1 MLGCT
6 LNIGGCT
13 GSGRAGSCPP
23 LRLRALLRPRP
34 SGAPLPRV
42 SDLWESPGTLPAKL
56 LMARKTRRQ
65 KQRSAARQTAPAR
78 APGTRPDQAVG
89 STESFSLT
97 GGADLA
103 PAAADDDDEA
113 IAEEA
118 EAIEALTEK
127 DSDSDSDSDAVAT
140 TETAAA
146 AASASRATAAA
157 TAAAVAAPAGT
168 PPRRRIERLSQ
179 ATPVATRAGRPG
191 RGPSNAAA
199 MFQPL
204 DTEDA
209 AIPFDRVPY
218 VPADLR
224 RVLVIALMMVG
235 LIIIA
240 AIVVTH
246 VVH

>member
-1 MLGCT
+1 
-6 LNIGGCT
+6 
-13 GSGRAGSCPP
+13 
-23 LRLRALLRPRP
+23 
-34 SGAPLPRV
+34 
-42 SDLWESPGTLPAKL
+42 
-56 LMARKTRRQ
+56 MARKTRRQ
-65 KQRSAARQTAPAR
+65 KQRSAARQPAPAR
-78 APGTRPDQAVG
+78 APGTRPDQSIG
-89 STESFSLT
+89 STSSFSLT

-103 PAAADDDDEA
+103 PADIDDSDDA

-118 EAIEALTEK
+118 ESIEELTNA
-127 DSDSDSDSDAVAT
+127 DATGDTSSDAVAT
-140 TETAAA
+140 DDALA
-146 AASASRATAAA
+146 AASPAAPRAGAPASPSLAA
-157 TAAAVAAPAGT
+157 TAAA
-168 PPRRRIERLSQ
+168 PRRRIERLSQ
-179 ATPVATRAGRPG
+179 AAPAATRAGGRE
-191 RGPSNAAA
+191 RGPRNAAA

-204 DTEDA
+204 DNEDA

>member
-1 MLGCT
+1 
-6 LNIGGCT
+6 
-13 GSGRAGSCPP
+13 
-23 LRLRALLRPRP
+23 
-34 SGAPLPRV
+34 
-42 SDLWESPGTLPAKL
+42 
-56 LMARKTRRQ
+56 MARKTRRQ

-78 APGTRPDQAVG
+78 VPGTRPDQAIG
-89 STESFSLT
+89 STASFSLT
-97 GGADLA
+97 GAADLA

-113 IAEEA
+113 VAEEA
-118 EAIEALTEK
+118 GAIEVLTEP
-127 DSDSDSDSDAVAT
+127 DADAVAT
-140 TETAAA
+140 TDAEAAP
-146 AASASRATAAA
+146 SSSSRATAAA
-157 TAAAVAAPAGT
+157 PATVAAPAGT
-168 PPRRRIERLSQ
+168 TPRRRIERLSQ

>member
-1 MLGCT
+1 
-6 LNIGGCT
+6 
-13 GSGRAGSCPP
+13 
-23 LRLRALLRPRP
+23 
-34 SGAPLPRV
+34 
-42 SDLWESPGTLPAKL
+42 
-56 LMARKTRRQ
+56 MARKTRRQ

-78 APGTRPDQAVG
+78 APGTRPDQSIG
-89 STESFSLT
+89 STSSFSLT

-103 PAAADDDDEA
+103 PSETDGEA
-113 IAEEA
+113 VAEEA
-118 EAIEALTEK
+118 ESIEALA
-127 DSDSDSDSDAVAT
+127 DAAAVPAT
-140 TETAAA
+140 ADPGAAAPSPPRATAPGRRAAA
-146 AASASRATAAA
+146 AP
-157 TAAAVAAPAGT
+157 VAPAGAA
-168 PPRRRIERLSQ
+168 PRRRIERLSQ
-179 ATPVATRAGRPG
+179 TTPVATRAGRPG
-191 RGPSNAAA
+191 RGPSAAA

-224 RVLVIALMMVG
+224 RVLVIALMMVA

>member
-1 MLGCT
+1 
-6 LNIGGCT
+6 
-13 GSGRAGSCPP
+13 
-23 LRLRALLRPRP
+23 
-34 SGAPLPRV
+34 
-42 SDLWESPGTLPAKL
+42 
-56 LMARKTRRQ
+56 MARKTRRQ
-65 KQRSAARQTAPAR
+65 KQRSATRQPAPVR
-78 APGTRPDQAVG
+78 APGATGARDQTSEGPATSLAV
-89 STESFSLT
+89 TDSLDVELDAEIE
-97 GGADLA
+97 ADE
-103 PAAADDDDEA
+103 DA
-113 IAEEA
+113 IADEIGE
-118 EAIEALTEK
+118 T
-127 DSDSDSDSDAVAT
+127 DSTPGPAPIVDTPARDPEFQRS
-140 TETAAA
+140 
-146 AASASRATAAA
+146 TAAA
-157 TAAAVAAPAGT
+157 TGT
-168 PPRRRIERLSQ
+168 PATTAATTTASPRRRIERLSQ

-204 DTEDA
+204 ETEDA

>member
-1 MLGCT
+1 
-6 LNIGGCT
+6 
-13 GSGRAGSCPP
+13 
-23 LRLRALLRPRP
+23 
-34 SGAPLPRV
+34 
-42 SDLWESPGTLPAKL
+42 
-56 LMARKTRRQ
+56 MARKTRRQ
-65 KQRSAARQTAPAR
+65 KQRSAARPPAPAR
-78 APGTRPDQAVG
+78 APGARGDGQNVKPATSLAV
-89 STESFSLT
+89 TDSLDVELDVEIK
-97 GGADLA
+97 AD
-103 PAAADDDDEA
+103 E
-113 IAEEA
+113 
-118 EAIEALTEK
+118 
-127 DSDSDSDSDAVAT
+127 DAVAD
-140 TETAAA
+140 EVGE
-146 AASASRATAAA
+146 AASPTAPVPIVDTPARDPEFPRSATAATGTPA
-157 TAAAVAAPAGT
+157 TTA

-204 DTEDA
+204 DNEDA

-235 LIIIA
+235 LIIVA